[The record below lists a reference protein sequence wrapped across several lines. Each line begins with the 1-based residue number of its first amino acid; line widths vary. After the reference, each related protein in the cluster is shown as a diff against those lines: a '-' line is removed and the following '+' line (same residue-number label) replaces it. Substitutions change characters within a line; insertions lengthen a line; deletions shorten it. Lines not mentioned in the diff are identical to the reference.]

1 MKNYLH
7 HLEYEESG
15 LDVENIKKIILEKK
29 IIYDHNVDKRGNK
42 WNSPM
47 RLIREEDLNLP
58 RYIIQNKLKLKNW
71 MD

>member
-1 MKNYLH
+1 MIIML
-7 HLEYEESG
+7 
-15 LDVENIKKIILEKK
+15 IKE
-29 IIYDHNVDKRGNK
+29 GNK

>member
-7 HLEYEESG
+7 HLEYEESC

-29 IIYDHNVDKRGNK
+29 IIYDHSVDKRGNK

-47 RLIREEDLNLP
+47 RLKREENLNLP
-58 RYIIQNKLKLKNW
+58 KYIIQNRLKFKNW